1 LWLVKFLDTDKL
13 IINHVVRKSGGTMK
27 EATQQKIISLCG
39 SQSELARRLGKNSQ
53 TVSVWFRTQVA
64 STEVLNACRVL
75 DWQVTHELRPIFT
88 KPTDGLPQQ
97 ETAHAHNQL

>member
-1 LWLVKFLDTDKL
+1 MQETV
-13 IINHVVRKSGGTMK
+13 
-27 EATQQKIISLCG
+27 QKKITSLCG

-75 DWQVTHELRPIFT
+75 DWQVTPHKLRPDLYPY
-88 KPTDGLPQQ
+88 PTDGLPKD
-97 ETAHAHNQL
+97 

>member
-1 LWLVKFLDTDKL
+1 MQETVQK
-13 IINHVVRKSGGTMK
+13 
-27 EATQQKIISLCG
+27 KIISLCG

-75 DWQVTHELRPIFT
+75 DWKVTPHELRPDLY
-88 KPTDGLPQQ
+88 PNLTDGLPQQ